1 MHHFFEAITNTDGQS
16 LIGYFARVVNPTTQM
31 LVPIYSDNSGTP
43 VSVISGVTNAAKT
56 DDYGNLSLYV
66 DPGTYHLDI
75 YGSDSTTFLF
85 RVSNIAMNSTK
96 GDTGDKGDPG
106 DPGPALATFFTLASF
121 KAAPTSNATQVL
133 QASGVPAGTFIW
145 TLGNYTGQAD
155 DVNIIKADSTSLSV
169 GAWVRQKADGIAAS
183 LPGFPAIVKTLGDA
197 LPYISP
203 GEFFGIKSDGTDDT
217 LALRAAIEAVANRSN
232 GPGGVLSL
240 KPGGTAR
247 TGDQTIVKPF
257 VILELN
263 GGTIQPN
270 LNGGNTAGL
279 RMMSDATVRGG
290 MIDVRSTGSPGIQV
304 SIHSP
309 ILLGVP
315 YGEGGT
321 VASPSVLDNVSRV
334 LIEDMVL
341 LSNKDLGPV
350 ASGGAT
356 GIHLVGN
363 VHDCIARRIRIPAN
377 NKMQGAIGIDW
388 GIRGEVAGAQAIFS
402 DPTKMAQN
410 RTNFDA
416 GNAFTTHPHDNH
428 FSDFLIEALS
438 RPYQVGIVDSGT
450 FAGRNSGG
458 YGNSFR
464 RFHALQT
471 TESGAVSHVGDLG
484 FEFAKGADLARA
496 FLGNVFE
503 DFVIEE
509 VGTGVG
515 IKSDSDADNVRRA
528 IADYAYSA
536 RFAPTWKTDIVFNR
550 VKARTTNAVDGEQ
563 GGLYCFRQNGGTFV
577 DIDMRGFGIGA
588 RYVGA
593 TDITDTGG
601 RYTFSKRQNISLEGG
616 CARIEF
622 VNLRDVSYGNRIG
635 ATYSNVHFQSA
646 DLCAIRGGSVGAMA
660 SDESARHAI
669 LLNAP
674 GDGNQRTTLSGV
686 RINSHGSGGFGVVAA
701 SSSAW
706 GTLQVIE
713 NITYGSFVTNTY
725 TGELAQPI
733 RRRGAGLGADYVM
746 PQAGN
751 LSDTLTTL
759 SGKSVLQGETFDYS
773 NPAAGGKKGLVAV
786 AAGPASSTTL
796 KPFGAIDA

>member
-1 MHHFFEAITNTDGQS
+1 MAVTSTD
-16 LIGYFARVVNPTTQM
+16 T
-31 LVPIYSDNSGTP
+31 
-43 VSVISGVTNAAKT
+43 KT
-56 DDYGNLSLYV
+56 GPYTGN
-66 DPGTYHLDI
+66 G
-75 YGSDSTTFLF
+75 STTVFPF
-85 RVSNIAMNSTK
+85 TFDVVS
-96 GDTGDKGDPG
+96 
-106 DPGPALATFFTLASF
+106 
-121 KAAPTSNATQVL
+121 
-133 QASGVPAGTFIW
+133 
-145 TLGNYTGQAD
+145 AD
-155 DVNIIKADSTSLSV
+155 DVAVDVDGLRLNTGAYSVDLANKAVILSQPLASGSV
-169 GAWVRQKADGIAAS
+169 LYAVSDPSFEQQIQFENGSRWLAGPVNEANDRAAIRDLYLLDKVRRSPQLPFIPTTAAGRFPVVDAAGNWAFSSGTGADAGLRADLALAGGALIGAS

-203 GEFFGIKSDGTDDT
+203 GEFFGIKSDGADDT
-217 LALRAAIEAVANRSN
+217 LALRSAIEAVANRSN

-240 KPGGTAR
+240 KPGGTTR

-257 VILELN
+257 VVLELN

-304 SIHSP
+304 PIHSP

-321 VASPSVLDNVSRV
+321 VASPSALDNVSRA

-363 VHDCIARRIRIPAN
+363 VHDCVARRIRIPAN

-416 GNAFTTHPHDNH
+416 GYAFTTHPHDNH

-528 IADYAYSA
+528 ISDYAYSA

-635 ATYSNVHFQSA
+635 ATYSNIHFQSA

-674 GDGNQRTTLSGV
+674 ADGNQRTTLSGV
-686 RINSHGSGGFGVVAA
+686 RINSHGSGGFGIVAA

-751 LSDTLTTL
+751 LTDTLSTL

-786 AAGPASSTTL
+786 ATGPASSTTL